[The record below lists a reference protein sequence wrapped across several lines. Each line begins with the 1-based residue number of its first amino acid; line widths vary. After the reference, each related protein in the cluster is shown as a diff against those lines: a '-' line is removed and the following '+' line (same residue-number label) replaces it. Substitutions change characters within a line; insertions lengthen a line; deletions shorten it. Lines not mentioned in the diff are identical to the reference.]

1 MVGPRSRFGGSDGL
15 CLGLTLAALTML
27 AACGERAPQ
36 PEVIRP
42 VLAVKVGDAEPLRA
56 RWFPGRAKA
65 HNEVDLSFRV
75 EGPLIV
81 LPNDVVGRDYPE
93 GEVIARIDPRDYEV
107 KERDVA
113 AQLERAR
120 ATYRRAKS
128 DYERELRIFKQD
140 PGATSQASVDRKLAQ
155 RDQALA
161 EVRSLEAALEAAQD
175 NLSYTYLKAPFEG
188 KVVAKYVDNFQVVRP
203 KQPVVRLLDTSRIE
217 MVVNIPE
224 TLIVNL
230 PYVEQIEVVFDAFPG
245 RPITAR
251 IYEVGTEA
259 SATTRTYPITL
270 IMDQPEDI
278 EILAGMAG
286 RARAVGKHPQAGGSL
301 GLEVPVGAV
310 FTPDT
315 ERRDHVWVV
324 KTDDGRTGT
333 LQRRPVTT
341 GKLTERGVVVR
352 EGLSPNEWVMI
363 AGVHSVR
370 EGQKVRILEAP
381 QGG

>member
-1 MVGPRSRFGGSDGL
+1 MVSF
-15 CLGLTLAALTML
+15 AML
-27 AACGERAPQ
+27 AACGGEPPEQ
-36 PEVIRP
+36 EVIRP
-42 VLAVKVGDAEPLRA
+42 VLAVKVGDVAQLRA

-65 HNEVDLSFRV
+65 HNELDLSFRV

-81 LPNDVVGRDYPE
+81 LPNDVVGRDYKE
-93 GEVIARIDPRDYEV
+93 DQVIARIDPRDYEV

-120 ATYRRAKS
+120 ASYRRAKS
-128 DYERELRIFKQD
+128 DYERELRIFKKD

-161 EVRSLEAALEAAQD
+161 QVNSLEASLEAAQD
-175 NLSYTYLKAPFEG
+175 NLSYTYLKAPFDG
-188 KVVAKYVDNFQVVRP
+188 KVVAKYVDNFQDVRP
-203 KQPVVRLLDTSRIE
+203 KQPVARLLDASRIE
-217 MVVNIPE
+217 MVVGIPE

-230 PYVEQIEVVFDAFPG
+230 PYVEQVEVVFDAFPD
-245 RPITAR
+245 RPIPAE
-251 IYEVGTEA
+251 IFEVGTEA

-286 RARAVGKHPQAGGSL
+286 KARAVAKSPQAAASK

-324 KTDDGRTGT
+324 KTDDGRMGT
-333 LQRRPVTT
+333 LELRPVAT
-341 GKLTERGVVVR
+341 GKLTSRGVVIR
-352 EGLSPNEWVMI
+352 EGLEPDEWVLI

-370 EGQKVRILEAP
+370 GGQKVRILEAP